1 MKFIKQIICREV
13 SRIINMYVVDFSKK
27 QELLWVLNS
36 VEKGNIVITRAD
48 VIYKVFI
55 CIYYFAVIW
64 I

>member
-13 SRIINMYVVDFSKK
+13 SRIINMYVVDCSKK

-55 CIYYFAVIW
+55 CIYYFAVIC